1 MDKLKTILGKVLT
14 YLNRRQAAA
23 QSTILWVLAILNFG
37 SQDFWFFAIPAIILS
52 GIQAIVDELRK
63 NNEIK

>member
-1 MDKLKTILGKVLT
+1 MDKLKSILGKVLT

-23 QSTILWVLAILNFG
+23 QSTILWFVAILNFG
-37 SQDFWFFAIPAIILS
+37 SADFWFFAIPAIILS